1 MTGSA
6 RNPMKDQVAIAAAA
20 TTGFT
25 AANTPQSQTAL
36 AARAC
41 IDVIRQAGLSA
52 DDIDGLC
59 GSWPSAAEL
68 QSALGLPRL
77 TWSGNPQIPM
87 VDHIATASAAV
98 AAGLCETALVYHAAY
113 RAVWNTGS
121 ALKDPF
127 RRAATPGLN
136 DPPPRPETMA
146 SSVGYAGWA
155 ARYLHE
161 FGLSRD
167 DLAVVALNA
176 RANAIDNPAAAKR
189 EPLTLDD
196 YRNGRMVRWPL
207 GLYDMDVAVDGADAF
222 IVTTAERARDLA
234 LRPVLVHAA
243 VLGQASPTEED
254 QTLSLRHHGQQVVV
268 DTLKRKS
275 DFWLDGVD
283 VYFPY
288 DGFTP
293 ITVNWVEN
301 AGWCEPG
308 EGPAFLRDHR
318 VAGSDRVMINGR
330 VPVNPHGGSLA
341 EGATQGS
348 GHVREAVHQLQGIA
362 GARQVTDAR
371 TALITA
377 GGFFFNA
384 QGLTLRVT

>member
-1 MTGSA
+1 MTDA
-6 RNPMKDQVAIAAAA
+6 RNPMKDQVAIAAAT

-25 AANTPQSQTAL
+25 AANTAHSQTAL

-41 IDVIRQAGLSA
+41 IDAIRVAGLSA

-59 GSWPSAAEL
+59 GSWPSAEVL

-77 TWSGNPQIPM
+77 TWSGNPVIPM
-87 VDHIATASAAV
+87 VDHIATAAAAV
-98 AAGLCETALVYHAAY
+98 YAGLCTTALVYHAAY

-127 RRAATPGLN
+127 RRLASPGLN

-146 SSVGYAGWA
+146 SSVGYSGWA

-161 FGLSRD
+161 FGLDRED
-167 DLAVVALNA
+167 FAVVALSA
-176 RANAIDNPAAAKR
+176 RAWAADNPAAAKR
-189 EPLTLDD
+189 EPLTLED
-196 YRNGRMVRWPL
+196 YRNARIVRWPL

-234 LRPVLVHAA
+234 LPPILIHAA

-254 QTLSLRHHGQQVVV
+254 QTVDLRHHGQQVVV
-268 DTLKRKS
+268 DTLKAKG
-275 DFWLDGVD
+275 DFWIDDID

-293 ITVNWVEN
+293 ITCNWVEN
-301 AGWCEPG
+301 AGWCGYG
-308 EGPAFLRDHR
+308 EAPAFLRSHR
-318 VAGSDRVMINGR
+318 QSGGDRILINGR
-330 VPVNPHGGSLA
+330 IPVNPHGGSLS

-348 GHVREAVHQLQGIA
+348 GHIREAVHQLQGVA
-362 GARQVTDAR
+362 GVRQTPGAAR
-371 TALITA
+371 ALITA

-384 QGLTLRVT
+384 QGLLLRVD

>member
-1 MTGSA
+1 MTTRM
-6 RNPMKDQVAIAAAA
+6 RNPMKDQVAIVAAA
-20 TTGFT
+20 TTGFE
-25 AANTPQSQTAL
+25 AANTPRSQAAL
-36 AARAC
+36 AARAS
-41 IDVIRQAGLSA
+41 IDVIRQAGLTA
-52 DDIDGLC
+52 ADIDGLC
-59 GSWPSAAEL
+59 GSWPSSAEL
-68 QSALGLPRL
+68 QSVLGLPSI

-87 VDHIATASAAV
+87 VDHVATAAAAV
-98 AAGLCETALVYHAAY
+98 HAGLCTTALVYHAAY

-146 SSVGYAGWA
+146 SSAGYAGWA

-161 FGLSRD
+161 YGLTRD

-176 RANAIDNPAAAKR
+176 RINAADNPAAAKR
-189 EPLTLDD
+189 DPLTLDD
-196 YRNGRMVRWPL
+196 YRNARMVRWPL

-222 IVTTAERARDLA
+222 IITTTERARDLA
-234 LRPVLVHAA
+234 MPPVLIHSA

-254 QTLSLRHHGQQVVV
+254 QTVSLRHHGQQVVI
-268 DTLKRKS
+268 DTLKGKS
-275 DFWLDGVD
+275 DFWIDDVD

-293 ITVNWVEN
+293 ITLNWIEN
-301 AGWCEPG
+301 AGWCGPG
-308 EGPAFLRDHR
+308 EAPAFLRKHR
-318 VAGSDRVMINGR
+318 LADSVRVLIGGR
-330 VPVNPHGGSLA
+330 VPVNPHGGSLS

-348 GHVREAVHQLQGIA
+348 GHIREAVHQLQGLA
-362 GARQVTDAR
+362 GPRQTPDAQ
-371 TALITA
+371 TAMITA

-384 QGLTLRVT
+384 QGLMLRVP